1 MSVQPST
8 KQQLVIVKMFV
19 WYWVLIWGNS
29 SEKEKLLVGFIL
41 IADMKTHLDN
51 KTENNLK

>member
-8 KQQLVIVKMFV
+8 KQQLVIDKMFV

-41 IADMKTHLDN
+41 IADMKTYLDN

>member
-8 KQQLVIVKMFV
+8 KQQLVIDKMFV